1 MKKYIYLL
9 LFSLLSFNVFAQGEA
24 ENDNPELLKNEFFH
38 EVSGN
43 VPTNW
48 TVSGATSEVFNSGPM
63 FNSGSGYAL
72 RVITSSTPGY
82 VEQVVSVSESQVAV
96 GQDVEGLIHY
106 AVDET
111 ANEKGAVR
119 LMMQWLDD
127 AGNIVT
133 SNEDK
138 KFVDNESLLF
148 SKFKAWGTLYF
159 RATRPSGA
167 TKFRFAIR
175 VEANSNVRFDD
186 FSLKKQDS
194 RAAFISVLPQELRSF
209 EANVGKSQSQKV
221 FVQIRNFVNDGSVT
235 MPTDQPFTV
244 DKTAFDNNNGTKDF
258 TITFSPTKPIKI
270 PRGYNSAPSV
280 TVGLTGSATV
290 KLQLKA
296 MSIDPNNPPTVSV
309 EPAVF
314 PMMKL
319 AVGETLTQEVLV
331 KVKNAIDNVNVKV
344 DPMGKG
350 FAINTS
356 SLYYFSKPTGDKK
369 EGVNDT
375 KIKVTFRATAPG
387 KVEAKLVFTSDM
399 MTPVEYKISADVAA
413 FSENIEER
421 FSKEKEVK
429 DVRYP
434 AWAEGE
440 YHFMDTGL
448 WHWPKEVAG
457 YGGPDYPSV
466 TLMKNGTTL
475 TYTGGFVP
483 GQIYNQ
489 SFPHGIKQVTVYS
502 AGNGDKCKLGLD
514 VSYDGGGSWTRFET
528 KEAKGAAITP
538 FKVDSHKNTMFRI
551 VLVNDEGVAL
561 DEGYAVIEKVK
572 VLVNNKEDRE
582 NVTNERL
589 IASFANKP
597 SNARLFTEFN
607 DIPHHL
613 NLAVEGWGN
622 FSINANRSFV
632 SFDEHESDINSP
644 LVESC
649 AKVTLYKSTKFDAN
663 QPMKSI
669 LVSPVLSYKDAASK
683 ELGFR
688 LKRTILSEGDKFSI
702 YIVKIKNGVV
712 EKDEDMIEIPFEKML
727 PEGKMADGFWY
738 DYLLDLE
745 KYELTDIDNFAVM
758 FMLQSVNDP
767 ENTTTSYFVDDFS
780 WGRTNNPVLSV
791 DNKEIKFYNMSNQ
804 ESEPQKIAVSTKNA
818 VAPVV
823 LKLFG
828 HEDSFLLYNS
838 EMTKVKAISKDGG
851 DLLVTVKTQATKDIQ
866 SILYMA
872 TRNGAPLYV
881 TLFATQKDKE
891 SDKDKEDNK
900 DDNSGNNNGVD
911 KDGYD
916 LGDDIIN
923 GKTAIDGI
931 DKFDSYAYRS
941 AGGLV
946 VVSQNI
952 SSVTVYDTNGNKI
965 KEVRQGGDK
974 VVVDNINTSGVVIVK
989 IVYNNGDV
997 KTVKVL

>member
-9 LFSLLSFNVFAQGEA
+9 LIPFLSFNVFAQRED

-48 TVSGATSEVFNSGPM
+48 TVHGATSEVFNSGPV
-63 FNSGSGYAL
+63 FNSSSGYAL
-72 RVITSSTPGY
+72 RVITSSTSGY
-82 VEQVVSVSESQVAV
+82 LEQVVSISDAQVAV
-96 GQDVEGLIHY
+96 GHDVEGLIHY
-106 AVDET
+106 SVDET
-111 ANEKGAVR
+111 ANEKGALR

-127 AGNIVT
+127 ANNVLT
-133 SNEDK
+133 SEEDK

-148 SKFKAWGTLYF
+148 SKFKAWGTLWF
-159 RATRPSGA
+159 RTTKPSGA
-167 TKFRFAIR
+167 TKFRFAIS
-175 VEANSNVRFDD
+175 VGANSNVRFDD

-194 RAAFISVLPQELRSF
+194 RAGFISILPQELRTF
-209 EANVGKSQSQKV
+209 QANVGESQSQKV
-221 FVQIRNFVNDGSVT
+221 FAQIRNFVNDGNVT
-235 MPTDQPFTV
+235 MPINQPFAV
-244 DKTAFDNNNGTKDF
+244 DKNTFDNTSGTKELTF
-258 TITFSPTKPIKI
+258 TFSPTTAIKI
-270 PRGYNSAPSV
+270 PRGFSSAPSA
-280 TVGLTGSATV
+280 TIGLLGSATA

-296 MSIDPNNPPTVSV
+296 MAIDPNNPPAVSF

-314 PMMKL
+314 PEMKL
-319 AVGETLTQEVLV
+319 AVGETVTQDVLV
-331 KVKNAIDNVNVKV
+331 KVKNAIDNVNIKV

-375 KIKVTFRATAPG
+375 NIKVTFKATAPG
-387 KVEAKLVFTSDM
+387 KVEAKLIFTSDM
-399 MTPVEYKISADVAA
+399 MAPVEYKITANVAA

-421 FSKEKEVK
+421 FSKEKEVR

-448 WHWPKEVAG
+448 WHWPKEVAA

-502 AGNGDKCKLGLD
+502 AYNGDKCKLGLD

-528 KEAKGAAITP
+528 KEAKGSTITS

-551 VLVNDEGVAL
+551 VLVNDDGVAM

-572 VLVNNKEDRE
+572 VVVNSKEDRE
-582 NVTNERL
+582 DVANEKQL
-589 IASFANKP
+589 VNYNDKVAV
-597 SNARLFTEFN
+597 ARLFTEFN

-613 NLAVEGWGN
+613 NLVVDGWSN
-622 FSINANRSFV
+622 YAINTNRPFV

-649 AKVTLYKSTKFDAN
+649 AKVTLYKSTRFDETK
-663 QPMKSI
+663 PMKSV
-669 LVSPVLSYKDAASK
+669 LMSPLLSYNDAASK
-683 ELGFR
+683 QLGFR
-688 LKRTILSEGDKFSI
+688 LKRTIVSEGDKFYI
-702 YIVKIKNGVV
+702 YILKLKNGVI
-712 EKDEDMIEIPFEKML
+712 EKEDDMVEIPYEKIL
-727 PEGKMADGFWY
+727 PQNKMAEGFWY
-738 DYLLDLE
+738 DYLIDLE
-745 KYELTDIDNFAVM
+745 KFELNGIDKFAVM
-758 FMLQSVNDP
+758 FMLESNNNP
-767 ENTTTSYFVDDFS
+767 ENTTTSYFIDDFS
-780 WGRTNNPVLSV
+780 WGRTDNPKLSV
-791 DNKEIKFYNMSNQ
+791 DNSEVKFYNMSNQ
-804 ESEPQKIAVSTKNA
+804 ESDPQKITVKTENA
-818 VAPVV
+818 TSPIV

-828 HEDSFLLYNS
+828 HEDSFLLYNK
-838 EMTKVKAISKDGG
+838 EMTKTTTLPKDGG
-851 DLLVTVKTQATKDIQ
+851 ELFVTVKTQATKDLQ

-881 TLFATQKDKE
+881 TLFATKKDKE
-891 SDKDKEDNK
+891 PDNGETNGNNG
-900 DDNSGNNNGVD
+900 NSGVD
-911 KDGYD
+911 EDGYD

-931 DKFDSYAYRS
+931 DGFDSYAYRN
-941 AGGLV
+941 GDRLF
-946 VVSQNI
+946 VVSKNV
-952 SSVTVYDTNGNKI
+952 SSVTVYDLNGNI
-965 KEVRQGGDK
+965 INHVADGGDNITLDNVNIPGVLIVK
-974 VVVDNINTSGVVIVK
+974 VVYRNGKAKTIKVI
-989 IVYNNGDV
+989 
-997 KTVKVL
+997 

>member
-1 MKKYIYLL
+1 MKKYIYIL
-9 LFSLLSFNVFAQGEA
+9 LFSILSFNVFAQRED

-43 VPTNW
+43 APTNW
-48 TVSGATSEVFNSGPM
+48 TVHGATSEVFNSGPV
-63 FNSGSGYAL
+63 FNSSSGYAL

-82 VEQVVSVSESQVAV
+82 VEQVVSVSEAQVAV

-111 ANEKGAVR
+111 ANEKGALR

-127 AGNIVT
+127 ANNVLT
-133 SNEDK
+133 SEEDK

-148 SKFKAWGTLYF
+148 SKFKAWGTLWF
-159 RATRPSGA
+159 RTTKPSGA
-167 TKFRFAIR
+167 TKFRFAIK

-244 DKTAFDNNNGTKDF
+244 DKTAFDNNNGTKDL

-270 PRGYNSAPSV
+270 PRGLNSAPSV

-331 KVKNAIDNVNVKV
+331 KVKNVIDEVKIKV

-356 SLYYFSKPTGDKK
+356 SLFYFSKPTGDKK

-387 KVEAKLVFTSDM
+387 KVEAKLVFTSDL
-399 MTPVEYKISADVAA
+399 MTPVEYKITANVAA

-421 FSKEKEVK
+421 FSKEKEVR

-448 WHWPKEVAG
+448 WHWPKEVAT

-466 TLMKNGTTL
+466 TLTKNGTTL

-502 AGNGDKCKLGLD
+502 AGNGNKCKLGLD

-551 VLVNDEGVAL
+551 VLVNDEGVAM

-572 VLVNNKEDRE
+572 VVVNSKEDRE
-582 NVTNERL
+582 DVANEKQL
-589 IASFANKP
+589 VNYNDKVAV
-597 SNARLFTEFN
+597 ARLFTEFN

-613 NLAVEGWGN
+613 NLVVDGWSN
-622 FSINANRSFV
+622 YAINTNRPFV

-649 AKVTLYKSTKFDAN
+649 AKVTLYKSTRFDETK
-663 QPMKSI
+663 PMKSV
-669 LVSPVLSYKDAASK
+669 LMSPLLSYNDAASK
-683 ELGFR
+683 QLGFR
-688 LKRTILSEGDKFSI
+688 LKRTIVSEGDKFYI
-702 YIVKIKNGVV
+702 YILKLKNGVI
-712 EKDEDMIEIPFEKML
+712 EKEDDMVEIPYEKIL
-727 PEGKMADGFWY
+727 PQNKMAEGFWY
-738 DYLLDLE
+738 DYLIDLE
-745 KYELTDIDNFAVM
+745 KFKLNGIDKFAVM
-758 FMLQSVNDP
+758 FMLESNNNP
-767 ENTTTSYFVDDFS
+767 ENTTTSYFIDDFS
-780 WGRTNNPVLSV
+780 WGRTDNPKLSV
-791 DNKEIKFYNMSNQ
+791 DNSEVKFYNMSNQ

-828 HEDSFLLYNS
+828 HEDSFLLYNK
-838 EMTKVKAISKDGG
+838 EMTKTTTLPKDGG
-851 DLLVTVKTQATKDIQ
+851 ELFVTVKTQATKDIQ

-881 TLFATQKDKE
+881 TLFATQKNKE
-891 SDKDKEDNK
+891 SDKDKE
-900 DDNSGNNNGVD
+900 DNSGNNNGVD

-923 GKTAIDGI
+923 GKTSIDGI